1 MQDIFVVICQKHMN
15 KSLKFSDIVV
25 YDGIITT
32 YAILLILLDP
42 DDLIEG
48 KIRLA
53 TKEEIEIYNNRP
65 K

>member
-1 MQDIFVVICQKHMN
+1 MN
-15 KSLKFSDIVV
+15 KLLKFSDIVV

-32 YAILLILLDP
+32 HAILLILLDP

-48 KIRLA
+48 NIRLA
-53 TKEEIEIYNNRP
+53 TKEEIEIYNNRI